1 MDLYSAF
8 FSSWAFAL
16 EIFCFAVSISASLF
30 LMIFLVMAEENLSA
44 EVSTQSLQKI
54 VLIKDFLQI
63 SFIDQ
68 KENYSYNITSK

>member
-1 MDLYSAF
+1 MKIVEKRKKIV
-8 FSSWAFAL
+8 L
-16 EIFCFAVSISASLF
+16 ELF
-30 LMIFLVMAEENLSA
+30 LMISLVMAEENLSA